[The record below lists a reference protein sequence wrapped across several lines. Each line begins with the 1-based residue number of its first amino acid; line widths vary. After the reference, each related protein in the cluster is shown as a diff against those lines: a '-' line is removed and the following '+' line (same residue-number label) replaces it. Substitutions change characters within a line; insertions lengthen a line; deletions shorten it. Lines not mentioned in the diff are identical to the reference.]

1 MSRNSEFCFRL
12 RHGVALGMVS
22 LLVSFTGC
30 SSNLHGPW
38 QTAFSRFWGF
48 ERASATLKAAPQAV
62 AESFE
67 SMVESIHRDP
77 NALDCSKDPFL
88 DMQLTPSMQANP
100 TESSTVAT
108 APTPS
113 DSPDES
119 AVVQTLFQQP
129 PVPPNET
136 ENPQMVQLAQ
146 HQPEV
151 GEISSAEKSLPIVTP
166 GEPNSSKNR
175 LKPLDSSLDELKDAL
190 QQDAKT
196 RASEK
201 PPASDPVVIRQRI
214 DKMMQIANSEAA
226 RGEYAIALRMA
237 MAAQQLVDTSG
248 VFFGP
253 EEQKPAD
260 MVANLR
266 ARMKRRR
273 QPVPQKLVP
282 LPPVETESETKYTW
296 KPAATD
302 VASTVESLPSADK
315 STLDGT
321 TPNGTTPPEAITEP
335 TQPVAETEST
345 TDDPFLTSPAVPQI
359 ASRELKSGMLSD
371 SPTPQRV
378 QANQGSVI
386 ELNANAEITEA
397 PPFPSQVP
405 TDQKTKTESVF
416 DEASKFAA
424 VKEPIID
431 FVPKTPAAP
440 EPPLP
445 SESLESPRN
454 LLIDPSA
461 RQLVGQEPSRNVDWN
476 DDQEPTTA
484 KPQQAS
490 NPWLIPAVIVGAAI
504 VIGIV
509 MLNQSRQRRRQ

>member
-1 MSRNSEFCFRL
+1 MSRNSELCFRV
-12 RHGVALGMVS
+12 RHGVALGMVCV
-22 LLVSFTGC
+22 LVSLTGC

-48 ERASATLKAAPQAV
+48 DRASATLKAAPQAV

-77 NALDCSKDPFL
+77 NAMDCSKDPFL
-88 DMQLTPSMQANP
+88 DMQVTPSMQANP
-100 TESSTVAT
+100 TKSSTVAT
-108 APTPS
+108 ASGTTDPKN
-113 DSPDES
+113 DSGS
-119 AVVQTLFQQP
+119 VVQTLFQQP
-129 PVPPNET
+129 PVEPNELGAKPT
-136 ENPQMVQLAQ
+136 VQLAQ

-151 GEISSAEKSLPIVTP
+151 GEISSTEKSLPIVTP
-166 GEPNSSKNR
+166 GEPNSSKNGV
-175 LKPLDSSLDELKDAL
+175 KPHESSLDELKDAL

-196 RASEK
+196 RSLEK
-201 PPASDPVVIRQRI
+201 PPASDPALIRQRI

-260 MVANLR
+260 TVANLR
-266 ARMKRRR
+266 ARMKRR
-273 QPVPQKLVP
+273 QQAVPKKLVP
-282 LPPVETESETKYTW
+282 LPPVETESEIKYTW

-302 VASTVESLPSADK
+302 VASTVESLPTSDE
-315 STLDGT
+315 
-321 TPNGTTPPEAITEP
+321 PPTFDEVPSPVETTEP
-335 TQPVAETEST
+335 TQPVADVEST

-359 ASRELKSGMLSD
+359 ASRELKPGILSE
-371 SPTPQRV
+371 PTPLPQRV

-386 ELNANAEITEA
+386 ELNANAEIAEA

-405 TDQKTKTESVF
+405 TNQDVKTESVF

-431 FVPKTPAAP
+431 FVPRTPAAP

-445 SESLESPRN
+445 TDSIDSARN

-461 RQLVGQEPSRNVDWN
+461 RELVGQEPSRNVDWN
-476 DDQEPTTA
+476 DDQEATKTN
-484 KPQQAS
+484 PQQAA
-490 NPWLIPAVIVGAAI
+490 NPLLIPSVIIGAAI

-509 MLNQSRQRRRQ
+509 MLNQSRRGRRR